1 MTVSMLISGGQTGAD
16 RAAFD
21 AAMILDLK
29 RGGMAPAGWCSEDG
43 EIPVRYRIGMIES
56 ASSAYPVRTRSNV
69 EASGG
74 TLILSLGPLRHDSGS
89 MLTAQIART
98 VGKPHLHVEVP
109 AHHRE
114 RLSEV
119 ARDRVRAWLEDKG
132 IRVLNVAGPRESKEP
147 GVQRAACSALVAI
160 LRTDE
165 DEGFGW
171 DP

>member
-1 MTVSMLISGGQTGAD
+1 MLISGGQTGAD

-29 RGGMAPAGWCSEDG
+29 RGGMAPAGWRSEDG

-74 TLILSLGPLRHDSGS
+74 TLIMSLGPLPNDSGS
-89 MLTAQIART
+89 MLTTKIARQI
-98 VGKPHLHVEVP
+98 GKPLLALQVDRIGVG
-109 AHHRE
+109 
-114 RLSEV
+114 V
-119 ARDRVRAWLEDKG
+119 FARDRVRAWLAERD
-132 IRVLNVAGPRESKEP
+132 IRVLNVAGPRESREP
-147 GVQRAACSALVAI
+147 GVQRAACAALVAI

>member
-1 MTVSMLISGGQTGAD
+1 MTVSMLISGGQTGSD

-29 RGGMAPAGWCSEDG
+29 RGGMAPAGWRGEDG

-74 TLILSLGPLRHDSGS
+74 TLILSLGPLPNESGS
-89 MLTAQIART
+89 MLTAKIARQA
-98 VGKPHLHVEVP
+98 GKPLLALQVD
-109 AHHRE
+109 RIGS
-114 RLSEV
+114 LGMFS
-119 ARDRVRAWLEDKG
+119 RDRVRAWLTEHD
-132 IRVLNVAGPRESKEP
+132 ICVLNVAGPREGREP
-147 GVQRAACSALVAI
+147 GIQRAACAALVAI
-160 LRTDE
+160 LRADE